1 MAGDDRQW
9 SSAGGSGIQRAAAWE
24 RGGQKW
30 RTAVTTAIKN
40 QREWGM
46 VQANVGQKLVK
57 RNILRVF
64 FVTHFVF
71 VTLLLANMMLN

>member
-1 MAGDDRQW
+1 MEKIYKLTHNIGKQV
-9 SSAGGSGIQRAAAWE
+9 E
-24 RGGQKW
+24 
-30 RTAVTTAIKN
+30 
-40 QREWGM
+40 GM

-64 FVTHFVF
+64 FVTNFVF